1 MGPGGPFRARDQQL
15 GGTLGLFTAI
25 FVAGGGVIV
34 ALLLAVGNLLGFL
47 RLRRSAVAPAVGS
60 VARRIVSEPFAWGA
74 LLVTAALF
82 LPWVTGS
89 TLGVKLPGSAFGLPW
104 VRWILLI
111 PTIATWLLA
120 TATVIRPFGVAR
132 VGTAVVFFVTTVL
145 GGVALV
151 LAATAQRL
159 SRYTTVAD
167 TILRGVDRAR
177 ILAPIVRVGPGEI
190 IYLAAGV
197 VAGGW
202 SLVKVV
208 RAGLGPS
215 FQAPA
220 ATETRREWA
229 QPPQP
234 SPGTVGHDI

>member
-1 MGPGGPFRARDQQL
+1 MCPGGPFRAAERQL
-15 GGTLGLFTAI
+15 VGTLGFFTAI
-25 FVAGGGVIV
+25 FVAGGGELV
-34 ALLLAVGNLLGFL
+34 ALLLAIGHLLGFL

-60 VARRIVSEPFAWGA
+60 VVRRIVSEPFAWGA
-74 LLVTAALF
+74 LVVTAALF

-89 TLGVKLPGSAFGLPW
+89 AVGVKLPGSAFGLPW

-111 PTIATWLLA
+111 PTLVAWLLA
-120 TATVIRPFGVAR
+120 AATVIRPFGVVR
-132 VGTAVVFFVTTVL
+132 VVTAVVFFVTTVL

-151 LAATAQRL
+151 LAAAAQRL

-167 TILRGVDRAR
+167 TILRGVDRSH
-177 ILAPIVRVGPGEI
+177 ILAPVVRVGPGEI

-202 SLVKVV
+202 SLVRVV

-220 ATETRREWA
+220 ATEACRDGVR
-229 QPPQP
+229 PSQP